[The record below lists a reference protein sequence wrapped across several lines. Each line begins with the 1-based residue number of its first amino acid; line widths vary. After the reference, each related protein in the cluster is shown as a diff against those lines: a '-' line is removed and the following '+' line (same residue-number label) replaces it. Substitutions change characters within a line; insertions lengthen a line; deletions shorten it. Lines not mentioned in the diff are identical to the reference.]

1 MASYFE
7 EKEEIRQI
15 CLKVEYNYRI
25 ILYNSVNFYD
35 DILHQAL
42 LRLIHQCWANVEA
55 NLCWNPSSGLYLSA
69 SGARFSKLP
78 PNFLGLVSIFSS
90 SFICQLMVII
100 GANLSICNQ

>member
-42 LRLIHQCWANVEA
+42 LRLIHQC
-55 NLCWNPSSGLYLSA
+55 
-69 SGARFSKLP
+69 
-78 PNFLGLVSIFSS
+78 
-90 SFICQLMVII
+90 
-100 GANLSICNQ
+100 